1 MLLPLAWRSERLA
14 ELRSRRLLGCVAGPP
29 LAPPLAPRFPAVL
42 GFAELL
48 PGVSAEEMLEGGGV
62 RGRNV
67 AAPMEALRRC
77 GTVCLLGA
85 AGVPAGGDGS
95 LESLQWSA
103 APLGR
108 RGGGHR
114 CACRPEPGQQR
125 LALPQTGSKRTRLLP
140 PPFLAALQQVA
151 SQAVKARPPSFSMGT
166 FQGTPS
172 SFSPMAAPGSA
183 ASPGSSAFP
192 NLPGRGVGFSE
203 CSEGGWGGSGQ
214 PS

>member
-1 MLLPLAWRSERLA
+1 MKGEKRCCSDG
-14 ELRSRRLLGCVAGPP
+14 SV
-29 LAPPLAPRFPAVL
+29 
-42 GFAELL
+42 
-48 PGVSAEEMLEGGGV
+48 
-62 RGRNV
+62 
-67 AAPMEALRRC
+67 EALRDRLPPGRC
-77 GTVCLLGA
+77 WGSCRRRWELGE
-85 AGVPAGGDGS
+85 PAKERCSARPGG
-95 LESLQWSA
+95 
-103 APLGR
+103 
-108 RGGGHR
+108 GGGHR

-140 PPFLAALQQVA
+140 PLFLAALQQVA